1 MARRETHNPADATLS
16 LRNKNSP
23 SFDIYARRWRVGFQ
37 RGEIVIED
45 KGVEIGRVPY
55 PSGANVPRA
64 EMTIRIV
71 GQRGVLFLSLSLALP
86 GPLGPVGRDQNP
98 LPRERIESSMR
109 RTLHDLVGKIGCRRI
124 AHSVSG
130 FAHWVRVSLPA
141 QRLRHPR
148 FHRSRSWAS
157 VPFLLRNRVPVFAG
171 LLAREQPLRG

>member
-23 SFDIYARRWRVGFQ
+23 GLDIHARRCCIGLQ

-45 KGVEIGRVPY
+45 KRIEIGRVPC
-55 PSGANVPRA
+55 PSAANVPRA
-64 EMTIRIV
+64 EITIRII
-71 GQRGVLFLSLSLALP
+71 GRDGALFQRLGLPLP

-98 LPRERIESSMR
+98 FPRERIESSMR

-124 AHSVSG
+124 AHSANG

-141 QRLRHPR
+141 QLRRHPR

-157 VPFLLRNRVPVFAG
+157 VPF
-171 LLAREQPLRG
+171 